1 MDRSRDRDKPPK
13 LPPRDTAVYGQP
25 MPKVLLISVADPD
38 PDWFRLQWGPWIRIR
53 SLHPDPG
60 GQKLPTEI
68 EKVNKLLSLEC

>member
-1 MDRSRDRDKPPK
+1 
-13 LPPRDTAVYGQP
+13 